1 MMDTNYII
9 ETKEVSFSYGHQA
22 VLRGINLQVPHNTIF
37 GFLGPNG
44 VGKST
49 TIKMLLGLIHDAQ
62 DRISIFGKSLLKHR
76 IAILRQVGALIDE
89 PTFYDH
95 LSARE
100 NLTVLATLVGVG
112 HHRIDETLQL
122 VGLDA
127 DNRKKVKTYS
137 VGMKQRLGLAIAL
150 LSDPPLL
157 ILDEPAN
164 GLDPHGIIELR
175 KLLSTLQKEQGK
187 TIFVSSHI
195 LDEVE
200 KIATHIAII
209 YQGQIRFQGS
219 KEELTRQA
227 GSLEEAY
234 LMMTTEPV

>member
-1 MMDTNYII
+1 MMNTNYII
-9 ETKEVSFSYGHQA
+9 ETRDVSFSYGHQS

-44 VGKST
+44 AGKST
-49 TIKMLLGLIHDAQ
+49 TIKMLLGLIHDSLE
-62 DRISIFGKSLLKHR
+62 RIFLFDKSLSKHR
-76 IAILRQVGALIDE
+76 IEILRQVGALIDE

-95 LSARE
+95 LSAHE
-100 NLTVLATLVGVG
+100 NLNVLATLVGVDR
-112 HHRIDETLQL
+112 HRIDETLQL

-127 DNRKKVKTYS
+127 GNKKKVRAYS

-195 LDEVE
+195 LDELE

-219 KEELTRQA
+219 KEELTGQA
-227 GSLEEAY
+227 GSLEEAF
-234 LMMTTEPV
+234 LKMTTEPV

>member
-1 MMDTNYII
+1 METNYII
-9 ETKEVSFSYGHQA
+9 ETSDISFSYGHQQILSG
-22 VLRGINLQVPHNTIF
+22 VNLQVPHNTIF

-44 VGKST
+44 AGKST
-49 TIKMLLGLIHDAQ
+49 TIKLLLGLIRDAQ
-62 DRISIFGKSLLKHR
+62 KRIFLFGQSISKHR

-95 LSARE
+95 LSARQ
-100 NLTVLATLVGVG
+100 NLAVLATLLEINY
-112 HHRIDETLQL
+112 HRIDETLQL

-127 DNRKKVKTYS
+127 GNKKKVKTYS

-164 GLDPHGIIELR
+164 GLDPYGIIELR
-175 KLLSTLQKEQGK
+175 KLLSTLQKERGK

-195 LDEVE
+195 LDELE

-209 YQGQIRFQGS
+209 YQGRIRFQGS
-219 KEELTRQA
+219 KEELTGQA
-227 GSLEEAY
+227 GSLEEAF
-234 LMMTTEPV
+234 LMLTTEPT